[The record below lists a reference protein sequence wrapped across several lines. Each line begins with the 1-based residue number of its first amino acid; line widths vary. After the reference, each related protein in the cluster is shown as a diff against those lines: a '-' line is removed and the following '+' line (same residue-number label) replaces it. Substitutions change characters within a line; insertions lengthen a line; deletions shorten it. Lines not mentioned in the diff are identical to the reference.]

1 MIGGYKSV
9 KYLPGP
15 VELPG
20 DSLSPTSTI
29 GLHPAIRRVSLQRK
43 RGRADSALRDSVKE
57 IFLQMKPKLE
67 NSRSGFQTPM
77 RTPERNWERPSVRNL
92 CQRK

>member
-1 MIGGYKSV
+1 MIGGHKCV
-9 KYLPGP
+9 NYLLGS

-20 DSLSPTSTI
+20 DSLLPTSTI
-29 GLHPAIRRVSLQRK
+29 GLHPAIRRVSSLRE

-57 IFLQMKPKLE
+57 IFLQMTPKHE